1 MEPQGII
8 EAGTALREAL
18 RLKLLSIL
26 DLTLVE
32 AAKIAKCN
40 PATLRHHINEGHL
53 IAVKRGKT
61 WLVTREA
68 LDKFLADET
77 LHKPGVKAAPLTFA
91 NGSTVSFTGPA
102 DTKVT
107 SAAEPPVLDSPAWQA
122 KHRLEYVKEQN
133 RQGAATFEQV
143 CEAADAYIAE
153 IKAWAKLKGVKVR
166 LPNRASLTR

>member
-8 EAGTALREAL
+8 EAGTALREEL

-32 AAKIAKCN
+32 AAEIAKCD

-68 LDKFLADET
+68 LDNFLADET
-77 LHKPGVKAAPLTFA
+77 LHKPGVKAKAEKAVVIAADNPAPA
-91 NGSTVSFTGPA
+91 
-102 DTKVT
+102 
-107 SAAEPPVLDSPAWQA
+107 SAPVLDSPAWQA